1 MSDDFFQVLAY
12 YTSKVCLI
20 KTFCFMKIGKYLL
33 IKINKCI
40 LIQDMNL
47 VQIKT
52 KSLYDVKKNQAKSLI
67 FSF

>member
-1 MSDDFFQVLAY
+1 
-12 YTSKVCLI
+12 
-20 KTFCFMKIGKYLL
+20 MKIGKYLL

-40 LIQDMNL
+40 FIQDMNL

-67 FSF
+67 FFFLDVNKEYFLHSLSNSNSS

>member
-1 MSDDFFQVLAY
+1 
-12 YTSKVCLI
+12 
-20 KTFCFMKIGKYLL
+20 MKIGKYLL

-40 LIQDMNL
+40 FIQDMNL
-47 VQIKT
+47 VQIVKT

>member
-1 MSDDFFQVLAY
+1 
-12 YTSKVCLI
+12 
-20 KTFCFMKIGKYLL
+20 MKIGKYLL

-40 LIQDMNL
+40 FIQDMNLL

-52 KSLYDVKKNQAKSLI
+52 KSLNDVKKNQAKSLI